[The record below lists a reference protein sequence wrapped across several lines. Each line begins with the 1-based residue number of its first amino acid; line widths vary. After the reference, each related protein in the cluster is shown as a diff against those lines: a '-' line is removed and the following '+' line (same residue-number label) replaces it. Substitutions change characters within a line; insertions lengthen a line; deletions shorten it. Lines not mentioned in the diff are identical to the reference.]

1 MIKELL
7 HQILQMSG
15 EFNSSDIHL
24 VEKAHPVFRI
34 NGMLQQC
41 DRFPVLTR
49 DTTKEIS
56 QYIMEE
62 LCDTQFFDQKEIDA
76 AFSIE
81 GLGRYRLNIYKE
93 RGSYAL
99 ALRALP
105 NVVKS
110 MRELDLPTQ
119 LDELCDRK
127 RGLILVTGPTGS
139 GKSTTLAAM
148 INEINRNKRC
158 HIITIEDPVEYLY
171 EHDKAIVNQREVG
184 ADSGSFADA
193 LRAAMREDPD
203 IILVGEMR
211 DPETIQTALTAAETG
226 HLVFS
231 TLHTTGAAK
240 TVDRIIDTFES
251 GKQNQIAQQLAT
263 VLQAVISQVLIPRAD
278 GKGRIMSCEI
288 MKTTPAIQNLIRERK
303 PHQIR
308 NSIQSGVDIGM
319 QLLDNDLIR
328 LARLR
333 VIDRTEAISY
343 AQDSEY
349 VSRNLTGIG
358 GV

>member
-7 HQILQMSG
+7 HQILQMAA

-24 VEKAHPVFRI
+24 VERAHPVFRI
-34 NGMLQQC
+34 NGILQQC

-62 LCDTQFFDQKEIDA
+62 LCGTRFFDQKELDA

-81 GLGRYRLNIYKE
+81 GLGRYRLNVYKE

-99 ALRALP
+99 AIRALP
-105 NVVKS
+105 NVAKS

-119 LDELCDRK
+119 LNELCDRK

-148 INEINRNKRC
+148 LKEINEKKRC

-171 EHDKAIVNQREVG
+171 EHDKAIINQREVG
-184 ADSGSFADA
+184 MDSDSFANA

-211 DPETIQTALTAAETG
+211 DPETIQIALTAAETG

-251 GKQNQIAQQLAT
+251 GKQNQVAQQLAT
-263 VLQAVISQVLIPRAD
+263 VLQAVISQVLITRAD
-278 GKGRIMSCEI
+278 GKGRVMSCEI
-288 MKTTPAIQNLIRERK
+288 MRPTPAIQNLIRERK
-303 PHQIR
+303 PRQIR

-328 LARLR
+328 LARMR
-333 VIDRTEAISY
+333 VIDRTEAIAY

-349 VSRNLTGIG
+349 VSRNLMGIG

>member
-1 MIKELL
+1 MIDQLL
-7 HQILQMSG
+7 HQILEMG
-15 EFNSSDIHL
+15 REFDSSDIHL
-24 VEKAHPVFRI
+24 VDHAHPVFRI

-41 DRFPVLTR
+41 DRFPVLTKE
-49 DTTKEIS
+49 TTKEIS
-56 QYIMEE
+56 KYIVEE
-62 LCDTQFFDQKEIDA
+62 LCDLPFDEPKELDA
-76 AFSIE
+76 AFSME
-81 GLGRYRLNIYKE
+81 GLGRYRMNIYRE

-105 NVVKS
+105 NVIRN
-110 MRELDLPTQ
+110 MRELALPQQ

-148 INEINRNKRC
+148 LQEINIKKRC
-158 HIITIEDPVEYLY
+158 HIITIEDPVEYVY
-171 EHDKAIVNQREVG
+171 QHDKAIVNQREVG
-184 ADSGSFADA
+184 PDSGSFADA

-231 TLHTTGAAK
+231 TLHTVGAAK
-240 TVDRIIDTFES
+240 TVDRIIDTFDS

-263 VLQAVISQVLIPRAD
+263 VLQAVISQVLIPRSD
-278 GKGRIMSCEI
+278 GKGRVMSCEI

-319 QLLDNDLIR
+319 QLLDNDLVR
-328 LARLR
+328 LARSR

-358 GV
+358 GL